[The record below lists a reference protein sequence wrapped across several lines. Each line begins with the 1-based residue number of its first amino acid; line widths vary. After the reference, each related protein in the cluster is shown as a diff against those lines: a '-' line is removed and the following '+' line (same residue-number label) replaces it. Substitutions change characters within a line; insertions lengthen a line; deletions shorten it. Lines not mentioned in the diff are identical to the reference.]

1 MSLLVAMVQQ
11 FWLGACCRWIFKV
24 LWFWKT
30 KSMQGHFG
38 DLSIRLIDNYS
49 GAEMSMVTLCFALCA
64 GGKTQCSGISQ
75 KCSMWYWWYWN
86 TYLEAECQ
94 FHCKATIF
102 ILIISD
108 WAIKM
113 CFWLR
118 TETCRFKGFV
128 LVWFF
133 YFWTGIRKNISAV
146 LFNNKCR
153 SNISVEVIGKIVLY
167 FVADKYKYLVI
178 KHSDN
183 I

>member
-1 MSLLVAMVQQ
+1 MVLKCQWWPCVLLFVLGKKLNAQESHKNVA
-11 FWLGACCRWIFKV
+11 C
-24 LWFWKT
+24 
-30 KSMQGHFG
+30 
-38 DLSIRLIDNYS
+38 DIDDI
-49 GAEMSMVTLCFALCA
+49 E
-64 GGKTQCSGISQ
+64 I
-75 KCSMWYWWYWN
+75 
-86 TYLEAECQ
+86 LEAECQ

-128 LVWFF
+128 LVLVF
-133 YFWTGIRKNISAV
+133 FWTGIRKNISAV